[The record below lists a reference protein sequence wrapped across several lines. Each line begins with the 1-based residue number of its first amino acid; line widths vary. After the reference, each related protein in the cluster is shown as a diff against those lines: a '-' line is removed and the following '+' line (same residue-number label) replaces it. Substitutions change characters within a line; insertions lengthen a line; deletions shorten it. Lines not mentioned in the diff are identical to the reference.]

1 MHPSNQIPNANEQ
14 RRNNTNKS
22 ELATDEHGFFA
33 DIRSKSVLAVA
44 NLAGH
49 RAVTW
54 TVALAEFPA

>member
-1 MHPSNQIPNANEQ
+1 MHASNQIPNANEQ

-22 ELATDEHGFFA
+22 E
-33 DIRSKSVLAVA
+33 LAVA